1 MTHPDIHELA
11 IKAIISVNSAIRNIS
26 LYPLTSAAAAAV
38 NSIETAFTTVKET
51 LKYRESLVFAEHENQ
66 LLICGEPISREEQK
80 KLQLSSLLELMLNL
94 EIKNITFTQGLD
106 RSEFTTFLEII
117 STDSED
123 DQKIGRIK
131 KTISERKFI
140 HILIDQK
147 VYISVDSKHRHSP
160 SDTQEIS
167 LEEAFFPMLQT
178 LDHIL
183 DTESKNKI
191 SYYMAAS
198 IARRDEDF
206 LLNILT
212 RKMNGT
218 FGALVFENLMD
229 VLEEEKFEKLVFRIK
244 QIINKIKEKNSGE
257 ISEAN
262 DILHILRDMIRSPK
276 GAQLQLRIQNKK
288 AREQLDKKKNAP
300 RLRNGLDNILSE
312 NNESFKDPEVMTY
325 LPEAIEQLYAHKQNK
340 AAEKFI
346 ARLGDGLLNNDPV
359 VRQYVSNAISQLI
372 DKLPYGLQIDVVK
385 RLAYNL
391 ADWLKIE
398 KFSNPVYEKLSLH
411 LKDMVQIMLRKNQF
425 AECSHILDAF
435 HYVCQKEERQGK
447 KCRITA
453 QEIMEGIPGE
463 TIIKTLID
471 DFLADNA
478 EKRKYATHTLIRL
491 GSATAETI
499 MEQLKN
505 SDNRYERARVLK
517 LLTEIGPV
525 AAQYV
530 ENHLKMGN
538 PWYYTRNLILLLG
551 KIGDKSYL
559 KTLMPFL
566 KYKDIRVRRECLFT
580 TCAIGEGQG
589 EKIVINALPDAGER
603 FKIDIVK
610 MLGRIKSQKA
620 VPQLIKLLESESSE
634 DIQESTCVSLG
645 YIGSPRAL
653 PVLNSFIKQK
663 KGDKDAKNRNVKN
676 AAEKAIEMIEKNQ

>member
-1 MTHPDIHELA
+1 LA

-38 NSIETAFTTVKET
+38 NSIETAFTAVKET
-51 LKYRESLVFAEHENQ
+51 LKHRENLVFAEHENQ
-66 LLICGEPISREEQK
+66 LLICGEPISREDRK

-94 EIKNITFTQGLD
+94 EFKNITFTRGLE

-123 DQKIGRIK
+123 DKKIGRIK

-147 VYISVDSKHRHSP
+147 VYISIDSKYKHSP
-160 SDTQEIS
+160 SDTQEIC
-167 LEEAFFPMLQT
+167 LEDAFFPMLQT

-183 DTESKNKI
+183 DPESKNQI
-191 SYYMAAS
+191 SYHMAAS
-198 IARRDEDF
+198 IALRDEDF
-206 LLNILT
+206 LLNILS
-212 RKMNGT
+212 RKMNGN
-218 FGALVFENLMD
+218 FGAQLFENLMEAID
-229 VLEEEKFEKLVFRIK
+229 EEKFEKLVF
-244 QIINKIKEKNSGE
+244 QIKEIVKKRKEENTDE
-257 ISEAN
+257 LSEAK
-262 DILHILRDMIRSPK
+262 DLLQILRDMIRSPK

-288 AREQLDKKKNAP
+288 AKEQLDKKKNAP
-300 RLRNGLDNILSE
+300 RLRSGLDNILSE

-346 ARLGDGLLNNDPV
+346 ARLGDGLLNNDPII
-359 VRQYVSNAISQLI
+359 RKYVSNAISQLI

-391 ADWLKIE
+391 SDWLKIE
-398 KFSNPVYEKLSLH
+398 NTTNPVYEKLSID
-411 LKDMVQIMLRKNQF
+411 LKDMAQIMLRKSQF
-425 AECSHILDAF
+425 GECNHILDAF
-435 HYVCQKEERQGK
+435 HYVCQKDERQGK
-447 KCRITA
+447 KSQITA
-453 QEIMEGIPGE
+453 QEIMAGLPGE

-471 DFLADNA
+471 DFLADGG
-478 EKRKYATHTLIRL
+478 EKRKHATHTLIRL
-491 GSATAETI
+491 GPATAETI

-517 LLTEIGPV
+517 LLTEIGHV

-530 ENHLKMGN
+530 VNHLKMGN

-551 KIGDKSYL
+551 KIGDKSHL

-580 TCAIGEGQG
+580 ICAIGEDQG
-589 EKIVINALPDAGER
+589 EKTVLNALPDAGER

-620 VPQLIKLLESESSE
+620 VPQLLKLLESESSE
-634 DIQESTCVSLG
+634 ELQECTCVSLG
-645 YIGSPRAL
+645 YIGSSRAI
-653 PVLNSFIKQK
+653 PVLKSFFEKIKEGKDTK
-663 KGDKDAKNRNVKN
+663 KRNVIN
-676 AAEKAIEMIEKNQ
+676 AAAKAIGMIEKNQ